1 MGGWLLMVLLN
12 NAFIRHLNRFKIESR
27 SVKDCTELTEVI
39 KRNKNFFYC
48 EDKFLVSRYLSNK
61 ELDKIIG
68 ILFDKRIHKVL
79 MVRKNSSK
87 VSKLEEVYSLI
98 AMREKYLSSLTSSE
112 ERIFLNEAR
121 RTGEVLFSF

>member
-1 MGGWLLMVLLN
+1 MVLLN

>member
-1 MGGWLLMVLLN
+1 MVLLN
-12 NAFIRHLNRFKIESR
+12 NAFIKHLNRFKIESR
-27 SVKDCTELTEVI
+27 SVKDCTELMEVI

-61 ELDKIIG
+61 ELDKIIKM
-68 ILFDKRIHKVL
+68 LFDKRIHKML
-79 MVRKNSSK
+79 MVRKTSSK

-98 AMREKYLSSLTSSE
+98 AIREKYLSSLTNSE
-112 ERIFLNEAR
+112 ERAFLNKAS

>member
-1 MGGWLLMVLLN
+1 MVLLN

-27 SVKDCTELTEVI
+27 SVKDCTELMEVI
-39 KRNKNFFYC
+39 NRNKNFFYC

-61 ELDKIIG
+61 ELDKIIKM
-68 ILFDKRIHKVL
+68 LFDKRIHKML
-79 MVRKNSSK
+79 MIRKTSSK

-98 AMREKYLSSLTSSE
+98 AIREKYLSSLTNSE
-112 ERIFLNEAR
+112 ERAFLNEAR

>member
-1 MGGWLLMVLLN
+1 MVLLN

-27 SVKDCTELTEVI
+27 SVKDCTELMEVI

-61 ELDKIIG
+61 ELDKIIKM
-68 ILFDKRIHKVL
+68 LFDKRIHKML
-79 MVRKNSSK
+79 MIRKTSSK

-98 AMREKYLSSLTSSE
+98 AIREKYLSSLTNSE
-112 ERIFLNEAR
+112 ERAFLNEAR
-121 RTGEVLFSF
+121 RTREVLFSF